1 MIKSMTGYGKA
12 SCSFEEKS
20 ITVEIRSVNSKQLD
34 INSRIPSNYKEKE
47 LEMRSE
53 IMRIAERGKV
63 DFSITIGQNETGKPV
78 KINYNLLKEY
88 FNQIKI
94 AATELGI
101 PVTEQSLLATLR
113 LPDTFKAETPE
124 LTDAESNTL
133 FNCLLEALSVFN
145 QFRVQEGQALEKDML
160 KRLELILSYLSELK
174 QFESGRIERIKERL
188 QKNLNEFIPA
198 GSIEANRFE
207 QEVIY
212 FLEKLDFTE
221 EKIRLKNHCDYF
233 LKTMHQEDS
242 QGRKLSFIVQEMGR
256 EINTLG
262 SKANDSDIQ
271 KYVVMMKDEL
281 EKIKEQLMNIL

>member
-1 MIKSMTGYGKA
+1 MTGYGKA
-12 SCSFEEKS
+12 SCNFEDKS

-34 INSRIPSNYKEKE
+34 INSRIPFNYKEKE
-47 LEMRSE
+47 PEMRSE
-53 IMRIAERGKV
+53 IMRVAERGKV
-63 DFSITIGQNETGKPV
+63 DFFVTIGQNETGKPV
-78 KINYNLLKEY
+78 KINYALLKEY

-94 AATELGI
+94 AATELGV
-101 PVTEQSLLATLR
+101 PVTEQSFLATLR

-124 LTDAESNTL
+124 LTEAEWNTL
-133 FNCLLEALSVFN
+133 LNCIQEALKVFN
-145 QFRVQEGQALEKDML
+145 QFRVQEGQALEKDLL
-160 KRLELILSYLSELK
+160 KRLELILRYLSELK
-174 QFESGRIERIKERL
+174 QYESGRIERIKERL

-233 LKTMHQEDS
+233 LKTMNMEDS